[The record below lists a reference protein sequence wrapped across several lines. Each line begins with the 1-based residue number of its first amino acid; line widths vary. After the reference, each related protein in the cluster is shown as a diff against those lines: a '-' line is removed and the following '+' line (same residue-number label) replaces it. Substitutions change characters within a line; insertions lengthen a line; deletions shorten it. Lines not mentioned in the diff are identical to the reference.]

1 MQPVS
6 IKLAVCQL
14 RYQFCVLIFL
24 KLHHHITAS
33 LSQGNPNSFY
43 PKEIQILS
51 SYFTRD
57 SFSQNCFFV
66 PEKSKFFQESCSW
79 FSINMQLFHGPTLHF
94 CEDVLLL
101 YVTGKLGHLIANNCA
116 IMSYFF
122 FLKGFSSLAFS
133 YCRRFFFFLFEEI
146 FLPLLSFY

>member
-1 MQPVS
+1 
-6 IKLAVCQL
+6 
-14 RYQFCVLIFL
+14 
-24 KLHHHITAS
+24 
-33 LSQGNPNSFY
+33 
-43 PKEIQILS
+43 
-51 SYFTRD
+51 
-57 SFSQNCFFV
+57 
-66 PEKSKFFQESCSW
+66 
-79 FSINMQLFHGPTLHF
+79 MQLFHGPTLHF

-146 FLPLLSFY
+146 FLPLLLIEKMFFVCSLIFFWSVWSCSSHTSTSLGSSFSFLLFCLDTNFRTWFSFFTTKFTNFFMTEEGGSYNQGI